1 MSRQNGGN
9 GADRAAQIRAA
20 AALLFRQRGYQEIGI
35 DEIGAAVGISGPAIY
50 RHFRGKDALLAA
62 IVETHLHTLRKT
74 WLGLGGTE
82 RPTAILE
89 AVIETALD
97 DPDGYF
103 VFAYQRQHL
112 GAEAQERVHLI
123 RADIRAPWK
132 DLLAEYGVTL
142 TSPEGRL
149 KLTALQGMFIHVGL
163 TRNAS
168 RTRRA
173 AIAGD
178 MAARI
183 LAAPL
188 PAAPGKEDPAAGAP
202 EASTAQAQAPG
213 QGAGPTQAEPAPL
226 RHVNR
231 GEAVLTAASAL
242 FRRSGF
248 NAVTL
253 KDIGAEVGVT
263 PSAIHRHFP
272 SKESVLAQIVARG
285 HDLLLTAVDFA
296 LRSAGTPGEAVRI
309 MIERFCRLHV
319 EFSDLFGIN
328 FTMAAGADPE
338 ARTESKRRRRV
349 TVEEVASKLH
359 DAFPDMPLKEARVR
373 IGAVFSILAR
383 TVQSDEVLRHPSLA
397 HELTAI
403 CISATLG
410 SSPESPTSAS

>member
-1 MSRQNGGN
+1 MGRQNGGN

-20 AALLFRQRGYQEIGI
+20 AAVLFRQRGYQEIGI

-62 IVETHLHTLRKT
+62 IIEAHLHTLRET
-74 WLGLGGTE
+74 WRRLGGTE
-82 RPTAILE
+82 RPSAILE
-89 AVIETALD
+89 AVIDTALD

-112 GAEAQERVHLI
+112 DAEALERVHLI
-123 RADIRAPWK
+123 RADVRAPWK
-132 DLLAEYGVTL
+132 DLLSEYGVTL

-149 KLTALQGMFIHVGL
+149 KLTALQGMFIHAGL

-183 LAAPL
+183 LATPL
-188 PAAPGKEDPAAGAP
+188 PKALEPETPAP
-202 EASTAQAQAPG
+202 ETPSPDPNRAAT
-213 QGAGPTQAEPAPL
+213 EPAPL

-231 GEAVLTAASAL
+231 GEAVLTAATAL

-272 SKESVLAQIVARG
+272 SKESILAQIVTRG
-285 HDLLLTAVDFA
+285 HDLLLTAVDLA
-296 LRSAGTPGEAVRI
+296 LRSARTPEEAVRI
-309 MIERFCRLHV
+309 MIERFCLLHV

-338 ARTESKRRRRV
+338 ARAESKRRRRV

-383 TVQSDEVLRHPSLA
+383 TVQSDGVLRHPALTQ
-397 HELTAI
+397 ELTAI

-410 SSPESPTSAS
+410 PSREALRTTDN